1 MTAPEPI
8 RQTPPAPVGRSPLYR
23 EDWEYIAKTDL
34 LQFTRAEY
42 ATLRA
47 QRTVYDAERQAAAA
61 LALLTAGEHE
71 PTFGYQINNY
81 QHCLQAAT
89 MLHADGY
96 DEETIV
102 VGLLHDVGFLACPD
116 RHGAFAAE
124 LVGGYVSDENYWM
137 LRHHQA
143 FATFAAADDDEPD
156 REFPW
161 HRWRDHPSATW
172 AHTFVR
178 HYDQN
183 AIDPSYG
190 NRPLEFFEPMVRRI
204 FSRSP
209 KPLRLDS

>member
-1 MTAPEPI
+1 MTASEPI
-8 RQTPPAPVGRSPLYR
+8 RQTPPAQAGRSPLYR
-23 EDWEYIAKTDL
+23 EDWNYIEKTDL
-34 LQFTRAEY
+34 LQFTRADY
-42 ATLRA
+42 DALLA
-47 QRTVYDAERQAAAA
+47 QRVVYDAERQAAAV
-61 LALLTAGEHE
+61 LALLSAGEHE
-71 PTFGYQINNY
+71 PTFGYQVNNY

-124 LVGGYVSDENYWM
+124 LLGGYVSDENYWM

-143 FATFAAADDDEPD
+143 FATFVPADVDEPD
-156 REFPW
+156 RELPW
-161 HRWRDHPSATW
+161 HRWRDHPNAAWT
-172 AHTFVR
+172 HTFVR

-183 AIDPSYG
+183 AIDPSYA
-190 NRPLEFFEPMVRRI
+190 NRPVEFFEPMVQRI

-209 KPLRLDS
+209 KPLILDS

>member
-1 MTAPEPI
+1 MTVPEPN
-8 RQTPPAPVGRSPLYR
+8 RPTAQPPVGRSPLYR
-23 EDWEYIAKTDL
+23 ADWEYIEKTDL
-34 LQFTRAEY
+34 FRFTRADY
-42 ATLRA
+42 AKLSA
-47 QRTVYDAERQAAAA
+47 QRAVYDRERQADAV
-61 LALLTAGEHE
+61 LSLLTAGEHE

-124 LVGGYVSDENYWM
+124 LLGGYVSDENYWM

-143 FATFAAADDDEPD
+143 FATFVPADAQEPE
-156 REFPW
+156 RELPW
-161 HRWRDHPSATW
+161 HRWRDHPTAKWTS
-172 AHTFVR
+172 TFVN

-183 AIDPSYG
+183 AVDPAYG
-190 NRPLEFFEPMVRRI
+190 NLSLQFFEPMVRRI
-204 FSRSP
+204 FSRTP

>member
-1 MTAPEPI
+1 MTAAEP
-8 RQTPPAPVGRSPLYR
+8 TPPTHAGRSPLYR
-23 EDWEYIAKTDL
+23 DGWEYIDKTDL
-34 LQFTRAEY
+34 RLFTRADY
-42 ATLRA
+42 ATLRG
-47 QRTVYDAERQAAAA
+47 QRALYDAERQAAAV

-89 MLHADGY
+89 MLYADDY
-96 DEETIV
+96 DEETVV
-102 VGLLHDVGFLACPD
+102 VGLLHDIGFLACPD

-124 LVGGYVSDENYWM
+124 LLGGYISDENYWM

-143 FATFAAADDDEPD
+143 FGTFAPADDDDPQ
-156 REFPW
+156 RELPW
-161 HRWRDHPSATW
+161 HRWRDHPNAAW
-172 AHTFVR
+172 AHTFVC

-190 NRPLEFFEPMVRRI
+190 NRPLEFFEPMVRKI
-204 FSRSP
+204 LSRSP

>member
-1 MTAPEPI
+1 
-8 RQTPPAPVGRSPLYR
+8 
-23 EDWEYIAKTDL
+23 
-34 LQFTRAEY
+34 
-42 ATLRA
+42 
-47 QRTVYDAERQAAAA
+47 
-61 LALLTAGEHE
+61 
-71 PTFGYQINNY
+71 
-81 QHCLQAAT
+81 

-124 LVGGYVSDENYWM
+124 LLGGYVSDENYWM

-143 FATFAAADDDEPD
+143 FATFVPQPMTTSRTGSSHGIAGGTIRRGLDD
-156 REFPW
+156 
-161 HRWRDHPSATW
+161 
-172 AHTFVR
+172 TFVR

-190 NRPLEFFEPMVRRI
+190 NRPWSSSSQWSGG
-204 FSRSP
+204 FSAAAP

>member
-1 MTAPEPI
+1 MTAHEPNHQI
-8 RQTPPAPVGRSPLYR
+8 AVPPIGRSPLYR
-23 EDWEYIAKTDL
+23 ADWEYIDKTDL
-34 LQFTRAEY
+34 FQFTRADY
-42 ATLRA
+42 AKLGS
-47 QRTVYDAERQAAAA
+47 QREIYNRERQADAVLSL
-61 LALLTAGEHE
+61 LAAGEHE

-96 DEETIV
+96 DEETVV
-102 VGLLHDVGFLACPD
+102 VGLLHDVGFLACPE

-124 LVGGYVSDENYWM
+124 LLGGYVSDENYWM

-143 FATFAAADDDEPD
+143 FATFVPVDAEDPEQ
-156 REFPW
+156 ELPW
-161 HRWRDHPSATW
+161 HRWRSHPYARWT
-172 AHTFVR
+172 TNFVN

-183 AIDPSYG
+183 AVDPSYG
-190 NRPLEFFEPMVRRI
+190 NRPLELFEPMVRRI